1 MMMKKIKYITSHP
14 FFTSSAVM
22 VIGSNFANFLAFVYH
37 LIIGRLLG
45 PIHYGEL
52 AAVISLATM
61 FSAIFTFLSMVVI
74 KFASSAKSKNEENY
88 IFSWFNR
95 KSFAIASTLLV
106 LTLILSP
113 VFSRFLNV
121 ELKSIFVVPFFLF
134 FSLLSLVLRAFLQG
148 ILKFNQMVV
157 SLNVEL
163 LLRLILG
170 VLLVYLGFS
179 VFGAV
184 LGIVISGIIGFFIT
198 LYFLKGYTFFSK
210 DKKININ
217 REIFSYTLPAFIFSL
232 TSTSF
237 LTTDILLAKHF
248 IGPHDAGI
256 YASLSTLGRIIL
268 FGTAPIGAV
277 MFPMISKKFSRGQK
291 YLGIFFVSLLLTFV
305 ASIVVLVFYKFLPD
319 VAIKTLYGNGF
330 LGGDKYLI
338 WFGLFAAIYSLT
350 SLICSF
356 YLSINKVKVVILP
369 LIFSIFQI
377 IGIFIFHDSILT
389 IIKVSLLSAILLL
402 VSLLI
407 YFGYETYNFSKS
419 SLNRNS
425 SL

>member
-1 MMMKKIKYITSHP
+1 MINKIKSIVFHP

-22 VIGSNFANFLAFVYH
+22 VIGSNFANVLAFLYH

-74 KFASSAKSKNEENY
+74 KFASSAKSKKEENY
-88 IFSWFNR
+88 IFSWFTQ
-95 KSFAIASTLLV
+95 KVLIIAGLLFVITLV
-106 LTLILSP
+106 LSP
-113 VFSRFLNV
+113 LFSRFLNI
-121 ELKSIFVVPFFLF
+121 ELRSIFIIPFFLF

-148 ILKFNQMVV
+148 ILKFKHMVV

-170 VLLVYLGFS
+170 VIFVYLGFS

-184 LGIVISGIIGFFIT
+184 GGIVLSGIIGFFIT
-198 LYFLKGYTFFSK
+198 LYFLKGYTFFIK
-210 DKKININ
+210 NKKFSIDS
-217 REIFSYTLPAFIFSL
+217 EIFSYTLPAFIFSL

-248 IGPHDAGI
+248 IGPQDAGI
-256 YASLSTLGRIIL
+256 YASLSTLGKIIL

-277 MFPMISKKFSRGQK
+277 MFPMVAKRFATGQK
-291 YLGIFFVSLLLTFV
+291 YLNIFLISLSLTFI
-305 ASIVVLVFYKFLPD
+305 ASAAVLVFYNFFPN
-319 VAIKTLYGNGF
+319 VAIQTLYGKGF
-330 LGGDKYLI
+330 LEGDKYLI
-338 WFGLFAAIYSLT
+338 WFGLFAAFYGLG

-356 YLSINKVKVVILP
+356 YLSIGKVKIVILP
-369 LIFSIFQI
+369 VIFSIIQI
-377 IGIFIFHDSILT
+377 IGIIFIHDSILS
-389 IIKVSLLSAILLL
+389 IITVSLVSATLLFI
-402 VSLLI
+402 SLLI
-407 YFGYETYNFSKS
+407 YLVYENYAQGKGNFHS
-419 SLNRNS
+419 NTRI
-425 SL
+425 